1 MATYAS
7 NAIRPKCQVNSIS
20 LQGVTMPPP
29 VPEGPICHAVRTRVT
44 DSFSETPNTAA
55 GPPIFLPGAH
65 HLFSPGLLFMAAD
78 TLARRF
84 GVLGPV
90 EARRASGSGHCS
102 APWPCTHAQHRLRP
116 VLPRHK
122 LRDRKGVDGPE
133 QKDGAPLYI
142 SPGFVCRRKP
152 GALAGCSYRLRWP
165 DNPHPEGALR
175 MIGRMVEDGAR
186 SIRSIRASFRIRMT
200 TALAISGI
208 ESATTRRLLAG
219 VGRRDGACRL
229 DARHRRQPLP
239 GRGGTGPELPKG
251 MSADELDQRK

>member
-1 MATYAS
+1 
-7 NAIRPKCQVNSIS
+7 
-20 LQGVTMPPP
+20 MPPP
-29 VPEGPICHAVRTRVT
+29 VREGPICHAVRTRVT

-55 GPPIFLPGAH
+55 GPPIFSPGAH
-65 HLFSPGLLFMAAD
+65 HLFSPGLLLWRP
-78 TLARRF
+78 TPWP
-84 GVLGPV
+84 G
-90 EARRASGSGHCS
+90 ASGSWDQSKPAVHPAAAV
-102 APWPCTHAQHRLRP
+102 APRLGLARMPSTGFVP

-175 MIGRMVEDGAR
+175 MIGPMVEDGAR
-186 SIRSIRASFRIRMT
+186 SIISIRASFRIRMT

-239 GRGGTGPELPKG
+239 GRGGTGPRTSPRG
-251 MSADELDQRK
+251 CQPMSSINVSSVTAIR

>member
-1 MATYAS
+1 MSCSTHTRHGLFQRRPIPLQARRYSCPALITCSAQAFFYGGRHPGPALRGPGTS
-7 NAIRPKCQVNSIS
+7 RSPPCIRP
-20 LQGVTMPPP
+20 
-29 VPEGPICHAVRTRVT
+29 AVAPRL
-44 DSFSETPNTAA
+44 
-55 GPPIFLPGAH
+55 G
-65 HLFSPGLLFMAAD
+65 
-78 TLARRF
+78 LARMPSTGF
-84 GVLGPV
+84 V
-90 EARRASGSGHCS
+90 
-102 APWPCTHAQHRLRP
+102 P

-122 LRDRKGVDGPE
+122 LRDRKGVEGPE

-142 SPGFVCRRKP
+142 SPGFVCRDGTPVLWP
-152 GALAGCSYRLRWP
+152 GVGYRLRWP
-165 DNPHPEGALR
+165 DNPHPEGSLR

-239 GRGGTGPELPKG
+239 GRGGTGPRTSPRG
-251 MSADELDQRK
+251 CQPMSSINVSSVTAIR